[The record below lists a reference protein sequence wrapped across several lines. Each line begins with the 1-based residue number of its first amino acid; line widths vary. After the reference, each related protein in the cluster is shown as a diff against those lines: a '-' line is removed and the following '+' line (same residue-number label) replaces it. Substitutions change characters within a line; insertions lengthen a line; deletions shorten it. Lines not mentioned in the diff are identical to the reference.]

1 MTGQDVTR
9 WTIRQAGQELR
20 SREVSSV
27 ELTEAALARI
37 AERNPE
43 LNAYITVT
51 TEYARAAAR
60 RADAELRDGND
71 RGPLHGIPV
80 GVKDLFDTAG
90 IRTTAGS
97 RFFMDRVPEQD
108 AAAVTRLHEAGA
120 VPTGKHNTHEIAFGT
135 TTMNPHFGPA
145 RNPRDPSRIPGGSS
159 GGSAVA
165 VADGMCYGA
174 LGTDTGG
181 SVRGPAALCGVVGLK
196 PTYGRVS
203 RVGVLPLAWTLDH
216 VGPFGRTVED
226 CALMLQAIAGH
237 DLADPGSADV
247 PVPDYCSQLTRGVAG
262 MRLGLL
268 RGPQIKQAEP
278 YVREAVEAAA
288 RVLASEGAEI
298 IEVDA
303 PLLDEAETISL
314 LLMGPEAAAFHLER
328 LRARP
333 DWFGDEVRRRLELGA
348 ATSVLDYVTAQ
359 RARTL
364 LTAQVSAWFERVDA
378 VLLPAAARTAAPIGP
393 DATALMRAY
402 PSPRRPF
409 NITGHPALSVPCGR
423 GEGGLPLG
431 LQIVGRHWDEVTVFR
446 VAAAWDRLMP
456 GIARPTVASAATGD
470 GA

>member
-1 MTGQDVTR
+1 
-9 WTIRQAGQELR
+9 
-20 SREVSSV
+20 
-27 ELTEAALARI
+27 
-37 AERNPE
+37 
-43 LNAYITVT
+43 
-51 TEYARAAAR
+51 
-60 RADAELRDGND
+60 
-71 RGPLHGIPV
+71 V

-97 RFFMDRVPEQD
+97 RFFTDRVPERD
-108 AAAVTRLHEAGA
+108 AAAVARLGAAGA
-120 VPTGKHNTHEIAFGT
+120 VLTGKHNTHEIAFGT

-145 RNPRDPSRIPGGSS
+145 RNPHDPARIPGGSS

-181 SVRGPAALCGVVGLK
+181 SVRGPAALCGIVGIK

-203 RVGVLPLAWTLDH
+203 RAGVLPLAWTLDH
-216 VGPFGRTVED
+216 VGSFGRTVED
-226 CALMLQAIAGH
+226 CALLLQAIAGH
-237 DLADPGSADV
+237 DLADPACSDV
-247 PVPDYCSQLTRGVAG
+247 PVPDFCADLERGVAG
-262 MRLGLL
+262 MRLGLV
-268 RGPQIKQAEP
+268 RGPQMQQAEP
-278 YVREAVEAAA
+278 YVQEAVTAAA
-288 RVLASEGAEI
+288 RALASAGAEV

-303 PLLDEAETISL
+303 PLLAEGETLSL
-314 LLMGPEAAAFHLER
+314 LLMGPEAAAYHLER
-328 LRARP
+328 LRAHP

-348 ATSVLDYVTAQ
+348 ATSAIDYLAAQ
-359 RARTL
+359 RARTA
-364 LTAQVSAWFERVDA
+364 LTAQVNAWFERVDA

-431 LQIVGRHWDEVTVFR
+431 LQVVGRHWDEGTVFR
-446 VAAAWDRLMP
+446 VAAAWERLAP
-456 GIARPTVASAATGD
+456 PLVPPTVANASTRN